1 MWYTSCSTGAHW
13 IPSTVAPCDVVAAGA
28 SSGPFSSGMPSGPGA
43 FPLAAVVEV
52 VAVVAG
58 AVVELAVAV
67 VVDEDA
73 AGAWELEEPLP
84 PHAVSSDA
92 TTSDITSRAR
102 RPGMAASNGS
112 WRYAS
117 RIRAPLITCERMSDS
132 APPADLPMT
141 TALDLPGMRIRENLG
156 VCYGL
161 VVRSMGFTGGVAA
174 SFKGLRRGEIPE
186 YTQLLE
192 DSRRHAIDR
201 MSDNARLMGA
211 DAIVAVRFDSSEIG
225 QQFTEIVAYG
235 TAVKV
240 DRSA

>member
-1 MWYTSCSTGAHW
+1 
-13 IPSTVAPCDVVAAGA
+13 VAPCDVVPAGA
-28 SSGPFSSGMPSGPGA
+28 SSGPFSSGIPSGPYGA
-43 FPLAAVVEV
+43 LAAVVVVVAE
-52 VAVVAG
+52 VAVVA
-58 AVVELAVAV
+58 VEL
-67 VVDEDA
+67 VDDA
-73 AGAWELEEPLP
+73 AAAWELDELLP
-84 PHAVSSDA
+84 PQAAGSDTA
-92 TTSDITSRAR
+92 ASDIASSALRPDMDRRTVAGGGAR
-102 RPGMAASNGS
+102 SIHR
-112 WRYAS
+112 
-117 RIRAPLITCERMSDS
+117 PLITCGRMSES
-132 APPADLPMT
+132 APAVDLPMT
-141 TALDLPGMRIRENLG
+141 TALELPGMRIRENLG

-201 MSDNARLMGA
+201 MSDNARLLGA

-240 DRSA
+240 DRVG